1 VLSRYPIDTMKTEP
15 FDGMQASRRTGI
27 AVALAILGC
36 LAVWWLGM
44 RSPLRLVTVVVVSY
58 LLPWSLAWTLAP
70 SRRRCIVANFAL
82 SLMGIAIVWLP
93 LEGLGALGVI
103 NYQSL
108 FRAPISE
115 WWYGAPYN
123 VVDPELLY
131 VHRPYLRLSGS
142 QPGDIAA
149 ALCLEGPRYAY
160 DVEYDRNGFRNEA
173 DLTAANIVVIGDSF
187 IEAPT
192 MPSAQLMSTV
202 LAHLTGRTV
211 ANLGLSAYGPQQE
224 LAVLKRYALAL
235 RPRVIVWAFYEG
247 NDFKDLRRYE
257 GLRDQVLGVRAPALL
272 RTSLA
277 RNSIMALYRGLRG
290 CGDRQ
295 QSLVSSGM
303 FRAIDDSGVR
313 MYFLHRTQTVTDADL
328 TALAR
333 ILGEA
338 DEITRQNDIRLLLL
352 FVPTSFRVYHDLVAC
367 TPESECA
374 TDDLPQR
381 VESTISNV
389 SRRIEYV
396 DLTPVFRAAAARGEL
411 IYRPDDIHW
420 APAGHRLAAEITME
434 VLASMRANDER

>member
-1 VLSRYPIDTMKTEP
+1 MKTEP

-44 RSPLRLVTVVVVSY
+44 RSPLWLVTAVVVSY

-70 SRRRCIVANFAL
+70 SRRRCIVARFAL
-82 SLMGIAIVWLP
+82 SIMGIAIVWLP
-93 LEGLGALGVI
+93 LEALGALGVI
-103 NYQSL
+103 NYQAL

-115 WWYGAPYN
+115 WWSGTPYN

-131 VHRPYLRLSGS
+131 VHRPYLRLSGW
-142 QPGDIAA
+142 QPGDIATV
-149 ALCLEGPRYAY
+149 LCLEGPRYTY
-160 DVEYDRNGFRNEA
+160 DVEYDRNA
-173 DLTAANIVVIGDSF
+173 
-187 IEAPT
+187 T
-192 MPSAQLMSTV
+192 MPSAQLMTTV

-247 NDFKDLRRYE
+247 NDFKDLIRYE
-257 GLRDQVLGVRAPALL
+257 ALRDQVLWGRAPGLL
-272 RTSLA
+272 RPRASLA

-295 QSLVSSGM
+295 QPLVPSGM
-303 FRAIDDSGVR
+303 FRTIDGSGVR
-313 MYFLHRTQTVTDADL
+313 MYFLHRTQAVTDADL

-338 DEITRQNDIRLLLL
+338 DEITRQDDIRFLLL
-352 FVPTSFRVYHDLVAC
+352 FVPTSFRVYHDLVVC

-381 VESTISNV
+381 VESMLSNV
-389 SRRIEYV
+389 SGRIEYI

-420 APAGHRLAAEITME
+420 APAGHRLTAEITRA
-434 VLASMRANDER
+434 VLASMRATDER

>member
-1 VLSRYPIDTMKTEP
+1 MLSGYRID
-15 FDGMQASRRTGI
+15 FNGMQASRRKGT

-93 LEGLGALGVI
+93 LEGLGAFGVI

-149 ALCLEGPRYAY
+149 ALCLDGPRYNY
-160 DVEYDRNGFRNEA
+160 DVAYDRNGFRNEA

-192 MPSAQLMSTV
+192 MATAQLMTTV
-202 LAHLTGRTV
+202 LAYLTGRTV

-257 GLRDQVLGVRAPALL
+257 KLHDQVLGGHAPGLF

-277 RNSIMALYRGLRG
+277 HNSIMALYRGLRG
-290 CGDRQ
+290 CVDRQ
-295 QSLVSSGM
+295 QPLVPSGI
-303 FRAIDDSGVR
+303 FRTIDDSAVR
-313 MYFLHRTQTVTDADL
+313 MYFLHRTQAVTDNDL
-328 TALAR
+328 TALAG
-333 ILGEA
+333 ILAKA
-338 DEITRQNDIRLLLL
+338 DEIARQNDIRFLLL

-367 TPESECA
+367 ARESDCA
-374 TDDLPQR
+374 IDDLPQR
-381 VESTISNV
+381 IESTISNV

-396 DLTPVFRAAAARGEL
+396 DLTPMFRAAAARGEL

-420 APAGHRLAAEITME
+420 APAGHRLAAEITMK
-434 VLASMRANDER
+434 VLASRTAADEP